1 MIFFGWFAYIIITP
15 KNHQIIDWYAAG
27 LFVLFAPVAFYVWAF
42 ITWHEPLNIEEW
54 FFAALIFIIAN
65 ICPVT
70 TYILLHYRNFAED
83 KTKARRAS
91 AIVRFAILA
100 AILVT
105 SLGALGV
112 RTPTAMTVRLFPF
125 LARPLIHAG
134 IGINTRDF
142 QWKSPLGIALDRGD
156 FATASLL
163 VTKGADVKE
172 KYRDNYGKP
181 VRIFYPN
188 KVNGG
193 VKTENLPDDT
203 LLMVVSRRG
212 RLDAMKWLLENGA
225 DTNGKN
231 RQGQTALMLAA
242 EGKLEAVKL
251 LLTNGADIQAED
263 SGGKTALSYAAR
275 RGTLET
281 ITYLLSQ
288 GIRFEQTDKNSALLQ
303 AARGYPRGYPPGY
316 NESMSKIQLF
326 LAAGADIN
334 ARDETGS
341 TPLIYTAGNADL
353 VPMLIG
359 QGADIHA
366 KNNQGTTVLMQ
377 SRHNPSTMKLLLEMG
392 AAVDAKDSEGRTA
405 LMVTVYGHVDT
416 PNILPLLNAGA
427 DINAR
432 DNQGRTPLIWAA
444 KYGGGKEKF
453 NLLLDRGAAVNV
465 QDKAGKTPLIYA
477 AWGGPPEII
486 LRMLEMGADPHILD
500 NRGRSALSYALEC
513 DKKHNLPE
521 LTKTIEYLRRYE
533 AK

>member
-1 MIFFGWFAYIIITP
+1 MPGPHVLQNTTKVLYDWALSRQVIGNGLRKALTSGKKGACVGILLLIFLLLILFLIMIFFGWFAYIIITP

-42 ITWHEPLNIEEW
+42 ITWHEPLNIEDW

-91 AIVRFAILA
+91 AIVRSAILA

-105 SLGALGV
+105 SLGALGA

-134 IGINTRDF
+134 IGINTRDV

-156 FATASLL
+156 FATVSLL
-163 VTKGADVKE
+163 VTKGADVNE

-203 LLMVVSRRG
+203 LLMVASRRG

-225 DTNGKN
+225 DANAKN
-231 RQGQTALMLAA
+231 SRGQTTLMVAAA
-242 EGKLEAVKL
+242 ENLEAVPI
-251 LLTNGADIQAED
+251 LLTYGADIQASD
-263 SGGKTALSYAAR
+263 ARGKTALSYAAR

-281 ITYLLSQ
+281 IKYLLSQ
-288 GIRFEQTDKNSALLQ
+288 GIRFEQADKNNALIEAVCSYENYHKPNQ
-303 AARGYPRGYPPGY
+303 T
-316 NESMSKIQLF
+316 ESILKIKYL

-334 ARDETGS
+334 AKDEKGS
-341 TPLIYTAGNADL
+341 TPLIYAASNADL
-353 VPMLIG
+353 VQMMIE
-359 QGADIHA
+359 QRADFL
-366 KNNQGTTVLMQ
+366 KRQQ
-377 SRHNPSTMKLLLEMG
+377 K
-392 AAVDAKDSEGRTA
+392 
-405 LMVTVYGHVDT
+405 
-416 PNILPLLNAGA
+416 
-427 DINAR
+427 
-432 DNQGRTPLIWAA
+432 
-444 KYGGGKEKF
+444 
-453 NLLLDRGAAVNV
+453 
-465 QDKAGKTPLIYA
+465 
-477 AWGGPPEII
+477 
-486 LRMLEMGADPHILD
+486 
-500 NRGRSALSYALEC
+500 
-513 DKKHNLPE
+513 
-521 LTKTIEYLRRYE
+521 
-533 AK
+533 